1 MMELKGTQAQFPAAG
16 SSLRK
21 QQLHDALYDAH
32 SGNFLIREYM
42 KFSALPCLTA
52 RPSSLGGPIPQGALS
67 L

>member
-1 MMELKGTQAQFPAAG
+1 MMELKGTQAEFPAAG

-42 KFSALPCLTA
+42 KF
-52 RPSSLGGPIPQGALS
+52 
-67 L
+67 